1 MATNFKLNNAALAA
15 KSEFIAQFT
24 EYMKGF
30 GDSIIK
36 KTLGHLFFYNDS
48 FLEFRGKK
56 ILKLAK
62 AY

>member
-56 ILKLAK
+56 
-62 AY
+62 